1 MPDGKKYA
9 INGPAGASK
18 EQVIAAVQRRIGA
31 GEEKDTTLGG
41 ELKEAVKGFI
51 PGAAGLLETAA
62 TGAAALLPE
71 EQEMAVRAKAAQL
84 AGAARETFEAA
95 PGYGESVGRKF
106 GEALGSTA
114 PFFALGPLGAA
125 GRAGAL
131 GLGVGAGA
139 GEARQRAEEEGG
151 EEAKGTATAAGAV
164 IGASEAIPVF
174 NFIKRLPGNM
184 QMSIVDRVKRA
195 FLAGGEEGA
204 QEAASQIGQNL
215 IARGLYKPNQALIE
229 GVGEE
234 AAYGAGVGGF
244 IQVLTDMALGR
255 RAQPVQPPPPSAE
268 EKLTTPPAP
277 PTAPA
282 GTQAAAQQDVAEQ
295 VKTATTVKQALSE
308 EDDAAE
314 EARLER
320 EAREEYERQQALAD
334 LERREYSAQTLREA
348 AEAEALAPVDEDAP
362 YYPPTAREADVARA
376 MSEEARAALD
386 MNLGER
392 LMGDESEEKRI
403 KESAGNGAALQY
415 PDYKSFL
422 NAGLQAGLSEQDI
435 AEITG
440 VRNEQDFLDL
450 REQEINQFVEAPAQ
464 DAVRRVYEKGG
475 QPYSS
480 NAFGPGR
487 KGVEYIDAEGVQQ
500 FEPFEAAAPTTP
512 TTEITSEPVSTRA
525 GEADV
530 GAAPR
535 GAALSVQR
543 GAPAGQ
549 EAAGSEGAGVEPVGG
564 VAERVDEREGAVS
577 PALTDDKTK
586 NARAAGL
593 DYVRSTGKVDA
604 LGLQKATGLKLPEV
618 RALRDALIGSG
629 AIVPVPGK
637 KNFYQVF
644 EDYRPAATKPVREDV
659 QDDTDEAVIEEAR
672 ARADARLRAKNAEAI
687 KVQERADEASER
699 APAPQ
704 RRPTFK
710 GVPKGTLAEDMRIAA
725 AALDEEKAAAQ
736 LASLEQR
743 INQAERRSSD
753 KTLKPAERAEQRRLV
768 KTLTD
773 ELRQRRSQR
782 GLDLVGGSA
791 KPSLSRAETE
801 VLNSIKSAARFLNA
815 SGKMNDADRERYN
828 AEIKKPKP
836 DLAKLRKLVD
846 KVASRE
852 DEDVGGIE
860 SNEDFYTTR
869 EQYELDEEGT
879 YFYTERQNEYT
890 RRGELKPLKFRR
902 GEGKGLSASGVQATV
917 SRIVKGWKNAPKIN
931 VVQSYTDLPGQHFPN
946 TQGIYADG
954 EIYLV
959 ADNLSDVAEVKA
971 TLFHESLGH
980 FGLEQVFGKRLK
992 EVMLNLYRTNKA
1004 VRKQADQYLAR
1015 FPDTYAGETRE
1026 DQIALAV
1033 EEVLAEASAAGPKV
1047 KDASALRAA
1056 FNRVA
1061 NLIRKFLN
1069 AMGFPVTYTNNEIN
1083 EILIQAHGAVVAGQ
1097 RKERIGDGTIKYQ
1110 RRQAEEHLSRVFDG
1124 NPTAPPYNS
1133 KIGDGVRGAL
1143 GRVAD
1148 SIVEGSLS
1156 FLSITQIAEVWAS
1169 ELPAAAKLDILLGR
1183 RGASE
1188 MARREEVST
1197 NVTKW
1202 FDLSNEY
1209 RDTPEKLDM
1218 FFKVANM
1225 TTVYQVDPLN
1235 SVSRAVLNKP
1245 RNQMTSF
1252 DRVAYDIITEYDRL
1266 PANLR
1271 KAYKDLRAEY
1281 ETKSNEL
1288 FALMEQR
1295 LGKDV
1300 VDKLKAKYDSK
1311 RLQVYLPLW
1320 RSGNYWLT
1328 YTDRNGETITS
1339 AYASDI
1345 DRKRATEAAKADG
1358 GKDFQD
1364 FSRLREARERGAP
1377 PTGFLG
1383 DVVREMEAKGA
1394 PQDMIDAVY
1403 ETFLNYLP
1411 ADSIRQQFQS
1421 REKSYDMAT
1430 GVDRYGMFG
1439 FEPDV
1444 FQAYANVASRMANQL
1459 TNLEYAIPLEET
1471 MKELKKQSGGEKR
1484 TNSMLGAVYDNLEKQ
1499 VNFIR
1504 YPEKNWLVDGA
1515 SYFSYLWFI
1524 AGNIS
1529 SALVNTTQLPMV
1541 VMPLLGGKYGPT
1553 KSFAAME
1560 RAMSTYFNGSWDSNN
1575 GGKKAFP
1582 SDFTFGAAEGLDN
1595 KYKKLYN
1602 AAVSRSI
1609 IRRSTGYEITELQKA
1624 GVKDYVG
1631 TNARVV
1637 HGLGWLFQ
1645 NSERFNR
1652 EVTLLAAF
1660 DLAYEASG
1668 DVDKAI
1674 EEAIKVVNDAHGS
1687 ALAETGP
1694 RLFQQGFGKVMFTF
1708 KRFAQAQIY
1717 LLSKLFKQA
1726 FKDADPRTREV
1737 ARSQLI
1743 GVFGASFLIAG
1754 LQGMPLYGAV
1764 EFLANLLMGD
1774 DDEPYDFSAYVDS
1787 KYGVMGRKGLL
1798 NELIGLDI
1806 ASRTGFNGMIWRD
1819 DHRRM
1824 AEVGPFLYALEQA
1837 MGPAYGAF
1845 LSGQRGYELFK
1856 EGEYMR
1862 SIEAITPSFIR
1873 NGFKT
1878 LRMAEEGVRNKDGTP
1893 IVEDISGYNLMMQLV
1908 GFTPSEVSAKRE
1920 EASMESKLSE
1930 KLEKRRDS
1938 LLNQYAAAWMEKDRE
1953 GVQEALRSIRAFN
1966 ERNPMR
1972 PYFIKASTLRKS
1984 ILDRREKQLMSVNG
1998 LYLSPYERYRVEQLK
2013 SGG

>member
-1 MPDGKKYA
+1 
-9 INGPAGASK
+9 
-18 EQVIAAVQRRIGA
+18 
-31 GEEKDTTLGG
+31 
-41 ELKEAVKGFI
+41 
-51 PGAAGLLETAA
+51 
-62 TGAAALLPE
+62 
-71 EQEMAVRAKAAQL
+71 
-84 AGAARETFEAA
+84 
-95 PGYGESVGRKF
+95 
-106 GEALGSTA
+106 
-114 PFFALGPLGAA
+114 
-125 GRAGAL
+125 
-131 GLGVGAGA
+131 
-139 GEARQRAEEEGG
+139 
-151 EEAKGTATAAGAV
+151 
-164 IGASEAIPVF
+164 
-174 NFIKRLPGNM
+174 
-184 QMSIVDRVKRA
+184 
-195 FLAGGEEGA
+195 
-204 QEAASQIGQNL
+204 
-215 IARGLYKPNQALIE
+215 
-229 GVGEE
+229 
-234 AAYGAGVGGF
+234 
-244 IQVLTDMALGR
+244 
-255 RAQPVQPPPPSAE
+255 
-268 EKLTTPPAP
+268 
-277 PTAPA
+277 
-282 GTQAAAQQDVAEQ
+282 
-295 VKTATTVKQALSE
+295 
-308 EDDAAE
+308 
-314 EARLER
+314 
-320 EAREEYERQQALAD
+320 
-334 LERREYSAQTLREA
+334 
-348 AEAEALAPVDEDAP
+348 
-362 YYPPTAREADVARA
+362 
-376 MSEEARAALD
+376 
-386 MNLGER
+386 
-392 LMGDESEEKRI
+392 
-403 KESAGNGAALQY
+403 
-415 PDYKSFL
+415 
-422 NAGLQAGLSEQDI
+422 
-435 AEITG
+435 
-440 VRNEQDFLDL
+440 
-450 REQEINQFVEAPAQ
+450 
-464 DAVRRVYEKGG
+464 
-475 QPYSS
+475 
-480 NAFGPGR
+480 
-487 KGVEYIDAEGVQQ
+487 
-500 FEPFEAAAPTTP
+500 
-512 TTEITSEPVSTRA
+512 
-525 GEADV
+525 
-530 GAAPR
+530 
-535 GAALSVQR
+535 
-543 GAPAGQ
+543 
-549 EAAGSEGAGVEPVGG
+549 
-564 VAERVDEREGAVS
+564 
-577 PALTDDKTK
+577 
-586 NARAAGL
+586 
-593 DYVRSTGKVDA
+593 
-604 LGLQKATGLKLPEV
+604 
-618 RALRDALIGSG
+618 
-629 AIVPVPGK
+629 
-637 KNFYQVF
+637 
-644 EDYRPAATKPVREDV
+644 
-659 QDDTDEAVIEEAR
+659 
-672 ARADARLRAKNAEAI
+672 
-687 KVQERADEASER
+687 
-699 APAPQ
+699 
-704 RRPTFK
+704 
-710 GVPKGTLAEDMRIAA
+710 
-725 AALDEEKAAAQ
+725 
-736 LASLEQR
+736 
-743 INQAERRSSD
+743 
-753 KTLKPAERAEQRRLV
+753 
-768 KTLTD
+768 
-773 ELRQRRSQR
+773 
-782 GLDLVGGSA
+782 
-791 KPSLSRAETE
+791 
-801 VLNSIKSAARFLNA
+801 
-815 SGKMNDADRERYN
+815 
-828 AEIKKPKP
+828 
-836 DLAKLRKLVD
+836 
-846 KVASRE
+846 
-852 DEDVGGIE
+852 
-860 SNEDFYTTR
+860 
-869 EQYELDEEGT
+869 
-879 YFYTERQNEYT
+879 
-890 RRGELKPLKFRR
+890 
-902 GEGKGLSASGVQATV
+902 
-917 SRIVKGWKNAPKIN
+917 
-931 VVQSYTDLPGQHFPN
+931 
-946 TQGIYADG
+946 
-954 EIYLV
+954 
-959 ADNLSDVAEVKA
+959 
-971 TLFHESLGH
+971 
-980 FGLEQVFGKRLK
+980 VFGKRLK

-1110 RRQAEEHLSRVFDG
+1110 RRQAEERLSSVFDG

-1169 ELPAAAKLDILLGR
+1169 ELPAAEKLDVLLGR

-1209 RDTPEKLDM
+1209 RDDPEKLDM

>member
-1 MPDGKKYA
+1 VYVDKDGA
-9 INGPAGASK
+9 ERLSEIQAQGGARKTLRFDDATNS
-18 EQVIAAVQRRIGA
+18 VAVGY
-31 GEEKDTTLGG
+31 LGG
-41 ELKEAVKGFI
+41 KD
-51 PGAAGLLETAA
+51 AGKIEGRTVTKFA
-62 TGAAALLPE
+62 TDPAI
-71 EQEMAVRAKAAQL
+71 
-84 AGAARETFEAA
+84 
-95 PGYGESVGRKF
+95 
-106 GEALGSTA
+106 
-114 PFFALGPLGAA
+114 
-125 GRAGAL
+125 
-131 GLGVGAGA
+131 GL
-139 GEARQRAEEEGG
+139 
-151 EEAKGTATAAGAV
+151 
-164 IGASEAIPVF
+164 IPVEYWGDNKTVHF
-174 NFIKRLPGNM
+174 GN
-184 QMSIVDRVKRA
+184 
-195 FLAGGEEGA
+195 
-204 QEAASQIGQNL
+204 
-215 IARGLYKPNQALIE
+215 
-229 GVGEE
+229 
-234 AAYGAGVGGF
+234 
-244 IQVLTDMALGR
+244 
-255 RAQPVQPPPPSAE
+255 
-268 EKLTTPPAP
+268 
-277 PTAPA
+277 
-282 GTQAAAQQDVAEQ
+282 
-295 VKTATTVKQALSE
+295 
-308 EDDAAE
+308 
-314 EARLER
+314 
-320 EAREEYERQQALAD
+320 
-334 LERREYSAQTLREA
+334 
-348 AEAEALAPVDEDAP
+348 
-362 YYPPTAREADVARA
+362 
-376 MSEEARAALD
+376 
-386 MNLGER
+386 
-392 LMGDESEEKRI
+392 
-403 KESAGNGAALQY
+403 
-415 PDYKSFL
+415 
-422 NAGLQAGLSEQDI
+422 
-435 AEITG
+435 EITK
-440 VRNEQDFLDL
+440 VT
-450 REQEINQFVEAPAQ
+450 P
-464 DAVRRVYEKGG
+464 
-475 QPYSS
+475 
-480 NAFGPGR
+480 
-487 KGVEYIDAEGVQQ
+487 
-500 FEPFEAAAPTTP
+500 P
-512 TTEITSEPVSTRA
+512 TTETTSEPVSTRA
-525 GEADV
+525 GEAV
-530 GAAPR
+530 AGATTGSP
-535 GAALSVQR
+535 ALSVQR

-549 EAAGSEGAGVEPVGG
+549 EAARPEGAGVESVGG

-604 LGLQKATGLKLPEV
+604 LGLQKATKLKLPEV
-618 RALRDALIGSG
+618 RALRDALINSG

-782 GLDLVGGSA
+782 GFDLVGGSA

-879 YFYTERQNEYT
+879 YFYDTEGPDNY
-890 RRGELKPLKFRR
+890 KPLRFRR
-902 GEGKGLSASGVQATV
+902 GEGKGNGLSANSVQATV

-931 VVQSYTDLPGQHFPN
+931 VVQSYTDLPGQRFPN
-946 TQGIYADG
+946 TQGIYVDG

-1015 FPDTYAGETRE
+1015 FPDSYSNKSRE

-1110 RRQAEEHLSRVFDG
+1110 RRQAEERLSNVFDG
-1124 NPTAPPYNS
+1124 NPTAPSYNS

-1169 ELPAAAKLDILLGR
+1169 ELPAAEKLDVLLGR

-1188 MARREEVST
+1188 MTRREEVST

-1209 RDTPEKLDM
+1209 RDDPEKLNM